1 MGRASKASNRK
12 GMPACET
19 FCAKDKREGTL
30 VASLERETN
39 SRALATRM
47 YTASVSM
54 AFHLHAPARP
64 TNTPARQKKSFLLPA
79 FIGKTRAALKAT
91 KLHIRKNIR
100 NTSTVAMRD
109 ITNRKLLK
117 RASPAARKAKS
128 ASCSSRKA
136 QR

>member
-19 FCAKDKREGTL
+19 FCEKNKREGAL
-30 VASLERETN
+30 IASLECETN
-39 SRALATRM
+39 SRTLATRM
-47 YTASVSM
+47 YTASVST
-54 AFHLHAPARP
+54 AFHLHAPPSP
-64 TNTPARQKKSFLLPA
+64 TNTPARQKRSLLVPA
-79 FIGKTRAALKAT
+79 FTGKTRAALKAT
-91 KLHIRKNIR
+91 RLHIRKNIR

-109 ITNRKLLK
+109 IKNRKLLK